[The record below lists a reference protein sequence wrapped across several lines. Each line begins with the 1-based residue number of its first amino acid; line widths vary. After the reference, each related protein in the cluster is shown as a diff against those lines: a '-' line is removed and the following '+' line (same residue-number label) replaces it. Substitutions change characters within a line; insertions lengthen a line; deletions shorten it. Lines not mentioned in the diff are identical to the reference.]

1 VNDSGNFYPWTTATT
16 DDQNKALATVG
27 QLKAVFSLRFEVDT
41 EPNGLPDFWEY
52 RYFAQIGNDPNG
64 DPDGDGLT
72 TAQELGYAINPSI
85 ADTDG
90 DGMPDGWEIANGLDP
105 KDPND
110 ANGDPDN
117 DGLTNLQE
125 YVLGLNPN
133 SADNPG
139 ITQESITNGTFSA
152 PDIGDGVRMGAPTPI
167 KWDYWTTG
175 IPGWTAI
182 NGTNIELQI
191 IDPKPECG
199 PYCELKAHPEGNNGI
214 KQKIGTRKHMSY
226 LLLLDCK
233 DRANTSPENSNF
245 DIKINGSTIK
255 SITFATAGSW
265 TTQAIPFKAP
275 DVIRACPKK
284 W

>member
-41 EPNGLPDFWEY
+41 EPNALPDFWEY

-72 TAQELGYAINPSI
+72 TAQELGYGINPAT

-105 KDPND
+105 KDPSD
-110 ANGDPDN
+110 ANGDPDD

-139 ITQESITNGTFSA
+139 IAQESITNGTFSA
-152 PDIGDGVRMGAPTPI
+152 YDI
-167 KWDYWTTG
+167 
-175 IPGWTAI
+175 
-182 NGTNIELQI
+182 
-191 IDPKPECG
+191 
-199 PYCELKAHPEGNNGI
+199 
-214 KQKIGTRKHMSY
+214 
-226 LLLLDCK
+226 
-233 DRANTSPENSNF
+233 NSR
-245 DIKINGSTIK
+245 
-255 SITFATAGSW
+255 SI
-265 TTQAIPFKAP
+265 
-275 DVIRACPKK
+275 
-284 W
+284 